1 MPRSFGVETRKS
13 GLLRR
18 SAAAAATAALCLL
31 ALGAPAM
38 ASSQVAISFDLTEVG
53 PVVYRELGDAS
64 ATVPDV
70 GLNFPGYEFEG
81 WNTEPD
87 GSGAAVEVGTTLSS
101 STTLYAQ
108 WGERS
113 TLDSVASTP
122 ELGGG
127 EADDGTT
134 DSSPGAA
141 SAGEVALMAADEG
154 SDVEGGAGVTSDGGA
169 TVGGATAPGAEPSEG
184 STEPEGQVAEQSL
197 GGIVSTFAGET
208 TFADPAADGDG
219 QAADQ
224 GSQAPAV
231 PSGTTAATKAGN
243 MPNTAQAP
251 TAIVAVVCGAA
262 VVAVAARYMR
272 RHGPALI
279 VVLAL
284 ACGTIAAGA
293 VPAVAGDGVA
303 GYRADGSPISGTVTV
318 DGRTWG
324 WSGGELVCGRVVNIG
339 GELMRFDDEGL
350 IVVAGWHDYGGE
362 STYFEEGD
370 NVFDEVVQLEDGTYC
385 YLGTSGMPVT
395 GRVAVGD
402 RVYFASESGSLLSPG
417 WHVVGTEFGFDEP
430 QIVYIDEGAH
440 AALVGYSDAGYP
452 HWTRPEGYVVRGKW
466 QDPDGL
472 THLADE
478 EGRLVPDGWVVTDL
492 FDEGLARY
500 WVDPETH
507 ATPRRGLVVIDGEV
521 YTIGEG
527 GSVLTGP
534 TLSGGVLV
542 LADEMGRCLVGT
554 GWTDPETSGGS
565 QDTPSVPTDTL
576 DDEVPHASLEAS
588 SAAGRCYLTTGFGGE
603 IGARVGLFE
612 IDGVEYFADRET
624 GIVVSGEHWDEETST
639 LYTSDDHGVV
649 VSKVRCDTAPGALST
664 TD

>member
-318 DGRTWG
+318 DGVEQAGSFSRQG
-324 WSGGELVCGRVVNIG
+324 SGCSARITSS
-339 GELMRFDDEGL
+339 R
-350 IVVAGWHDYGGE
+350 
-362 STYFEEGD
+362 GD
-370 NVFDEVVQLEDGTYC
+370 ITI
-385 YLGTSGMPVT
+385 T
-395 GRVAVGD
+395 
-402 RVYFASESGSLLSPG
+402 
-417 WHVVGTEFGFDEP
+417 
-430 QIVYIDEGAH
+430 
-440 AALVGYSDAGYP
+440 
-452 HWTRPEGYVVRGKW
+452 TRA
-466 QDPDGL
+466 Q
-472 THLADE
+472 
-478 EGRLVPDGWVVTDL
+478 
-492 FDEGLARY
+492 
-500 WVDPETH
+500 
-507 ATPRRGLVVIDGEV
+507 
-521 YTIGEG
+521 
-527 GSVLTGP
+527 
-534 TLSGGVLV
+534 
-542 LADEMGRCLVGT
+542 
-554 GWTDPETSGGS
+554 
-565 QDTPSVPTDTL
+565 
-576 DDEVPHASLEAS
+576 
-588 SAAGRCYLTTGFGGE
+588 
-603 IGARVGLFE
+603 
-612 IDGVEYFADRET
+612 
-624 GIVVSGEHWDEETST
+624 
-639 LYTSDDHGVV
+639 
-649 VSKVRCDTAPGALST
+649 
-664 TD
+664 